1 MAARNSS
8 NFIFIPALSC
18 NVDIQPGGAVYLDHV
33 HGFFLQL
40 YTPDFI
46 FNKLCSKSINE
57 CNKEKS
63 ADRMQTSSYHYAC
76 KTKLSQS
83 QQRKKKCPDKAPRRD
98 WTTGWAK
105 VFCLGLGQNGAR
117 EIWVLNFSGW
127 GFAVLTVW

>member
-83 QQRKKKCPDKAPRRD
+83 QQRKKNAQIKRLAG
-98 WTTGWAK
+98 TGPLA
-105 VFCLGLGQNGAR
+105 GQRSFALDLDRTGQGK
-117 EIWVLNFSGW
+117 F
-127 GFAVLTVW
+127 GF